1 MTLIDVPQTAQI
13 LGVCRQTVYNMI
25 AAGQIPFVKVRS
37 HYRIPREKL
46 EKQLAAESAASIT
59 GAGGVAEE
67 STCRTNET
75 IRPIGGSASKHQL
88 DATLDGLLGPTTK
101 RQRQR

>member
-1 MTLIDVPQTAQI
+1 MTLIDVPQTAKF

-25 AAGQIPFVKVRS
+25 KAGEIPFVMVRS

-46 EKQLAAESAASIT
+46 VSQLAAEPTASISS
-59 GAGGVAEE
+59 AGGVAEE

>member
-1 MTLIDVPQTAQI
+1 MTLIDVPQAAKF

-25 AAGQIPFVKVRS
+25 NAGQIPFVKVRS

-46 EKQLAAESAASIT
+46 EKQFAGEAAASIT